1 MSSEKTCFVV
11 CPIGSEG
18 SDIRARSDKFIEH
31 IVHDV
36 VDEFGYNIVRANEMS
51 EPGSITTQIIE
62 KVVESDLVI
71 ADLTGHNPNVFYEL
85 ALRHST
91 AKPYIQMIDSSENI
105 PFDISD
111 LRTIYY
117 DFDVSSASKAKEK
130 IREQLEMIEEEE
142 PTFDNPISQSADLK
156 SWRESE
162 DPIQQNL
169 ADILDGIRTLNNR
182 IDDTNSKIEDLP
194 YRTKAQPR
202 YSKEPFEFT
211 KPIELG
217 NRKYR
222 T

>member
-1 MSSEKTCFVV
+1 
-11 CPIGSEG
+11 
-18 SDIRARSDKFIEH
+18 
-31 IVHDV
+31 
-36 VDEFGYNIVRANEMS
+36 
-51 EPGSITTQIIE
+51 
-62 KVVESDLVI
+62 
-71 ADLTGHNPNVFYEL
+71 
-85 ALRHST
+85 
-91 AKPYIQMIDSSENI
+91 MIDSSENI

-117 DFDVSSASKAKEK
+117 DFDVSSASKAKKK

-142 PTFDNPISQSADLK
+142 PTFDNPISQSVDLK

-211 KPIELG
+211 KPVELETENIELDIEDFDLSDSVKE
-217 NRKYR
+217 NVAEEFEEDYDLIE
-222 T
+222 